1 MGLIAELKKDVR
13 LGDLTHKLN
22 EVIRALNNGHGHHEK
37 HHEKNHEKHHKT
49 QKKKKGKKGKKH
61 GKTRK
66 INQYFR
72 LMLDAKKHKKP
83 FFHYKGK
90 KYVGRAHPRLGMIY
104 RSSK

>member
-22 EVIRALNNGHGHHEK
+22 EVIRALNNGHGHH
-37 HHEKNHEKHHKT
+37 KT
-49 QKKKKGKKGKKH
+49 QKKKGKKGKKH

-90 KYVGRAHPRLGMIY
+90 KYVGSAHPRLGMIY